1 MTLRSVHAAVSAG
14 VFTLS
19 LAAGA
24 APAHAGPYRNGLI
37 KLTMTKEG
45 PTLGDDNSLIYSMR
59 LRNDG
64 PVAATGIVVRVT
76 GSFCTDSKW
85 PRRSCTPLPDPL
97 HPGQRMDYLIRL
109 GSVAPG
115 QDTVFPVTAWLANED
130 EGSVRT
136 TVEVVAVDQWDSR
149 SVPGTCVE
157 GWVPQADCV
166 SDVVKMS

>member
-14 VFTLS
+14 FLILS

-24 APAHAGPYRNGLI
+24 APARAGLYGNGLI

-45 PTLGDDNSLIYSMR
+45 PTLADNNSLIYSMS

-64 PVAATGIVVRVT
+64 QVTATGIVVRVT
-76 GSFCTDSKW
+76 GWFCTGATWS
-85 PRRSCTPLPDPL
+85 PRTCTELADPL
-97 HPGQRMDYLIRL
+97 RPGERMDYRIQVDSL
-109 GSVAPG
+109 APG
-115 QDTVFPVTAWLANED
+115 QDAVFPVTTWLTNED

-136 TVEVVAVDQWDSR
+136 TVEVVATDQSDSR
-149 SVPGTCVE
+149 SVAGTCAE

-166 SDVVKMS
+166 SDVVKLS

>member
-24 APAHAGPYRNGLI
+24 APARAGLYRNGLI

-64 PVAATGIVVRVT
+64 PVTATGIVVRVT
-76 GSFCTDSKW
+76 AWFCVGSTWSLTGCTA
-85 PRRSCTPLPDPL
+85 LPDPL
-97 HPGQRMDYLIRL
+97 DPGKRLDYLIRL
-109 GSVAPG
+109 DSVAPG
-115 QDTVFPVTAWLANED
+115 QDAVFPVTTWLSNED

-136 TVEVVAVDQWDSR
+136 TAEVVATDEWDSR

-166 SDVVKMS
+166 SDVVKLS